1 MKRITIGRS
10 TDCDI
15 VINDQTDNVSRR
27 HAVITFD
34 LFGRMT
40 ISDTSSNGTFINDQ
54 RMLKGASLPV
64 TREDKV
70 RLGKAWILD
79 WNTISDPTKG
89 IRRFLIIAIA
99 AILIAVAGICTYS
112 LVGGDSTGKV
122 DSEIKDK
129 EEKNDTTWN
138 KEDTQNNRP
147 FEGSVDVS
155 PNERSGK
162 AGTGK
167 KDRKSTS
174 GKNKGVQKP
183 GKKDPGQTRNGKG
196 NNGTGNILPEKPAP
210 PAPKPSPSK
219 ENKNIYL
226 H

>member
-138 KEDTQNNRP
+138 EEDTQNNRP